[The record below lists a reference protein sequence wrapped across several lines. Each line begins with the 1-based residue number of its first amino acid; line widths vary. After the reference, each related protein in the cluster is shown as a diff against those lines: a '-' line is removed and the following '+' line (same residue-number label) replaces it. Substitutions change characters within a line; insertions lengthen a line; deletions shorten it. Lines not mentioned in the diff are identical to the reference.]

1 MQTFQLQHILTY
13 LKEGCRFKSINQPS
27 ILVKQSGDHVMVS
40 SLNYHAKL
48 SLEDFQIM
56 YEATLF
62 VLDEE
67 EESTIDL
74 EKDSEF
80 YRWKQ

>member
-1 MQTFQLQHILTY
+1 MQTFQLQHILAY
-13 LKEGCRFKSINQPS
+13 LKEGYRFKSIHQPS
-27 ILVKQSGDHVMVS
+27 ILVKQSGDYVIIS

-62 VLDEE
+62 VLEDD